1 MSRLLTT
8 LLAGAAAMSFAGAA
22 FSAEQTKDPQ
32 SRDNQTQA
40 QPNATKGKPE
50 QSDAG
55 NAAGPG
61 GSSSGSQP
69 SQAGQSND
77 PTQQNQTQNQ
87 ANKAGA
93 EDGNM
98 GRKPDQPGGQVSA
111 KEQEYLAD
119 LKKCDSMTGAQK
131 NTCMD
136 SAKKK
141 HGQM

>member
-8 LLAGAAAMSFAGAA
+8 LLAGAAAMSFTGAA
-22 FSAEQTKDPQ
+22 FAAEQAKDTQ

-50 QSDAG
+50 QSDAQ
-55 NAAGPG
+55 AG
-61 GSSSGSQP
+61 GSASQP
-69 SQAGQSND
+69 TQAND

-93 EDGNM
+93 DDGNM
-98 GRKPDQPGGQVSA
+98 GRKPDQPGGQATA
-111 KEQEYLAD
+111 KEQEFLAD
-119 LKKCDSMTGAQK
+119 MKKCDSMTGAQK
-131 NTCMD
+131 KTCAD
-136 SAKKK
+136 TAKKK